1 MMYPNPYYLLLLVLL
16 LSILPSLKAD
26 PLASLASYSPT
37 DNNITN
43 IVPRSTNVDA
53 PVGPTLR
60 NVLDLHENTPSSS
73 SSSSV
78 DDPDSVSTGNHL
90 QSPKAATSGPTLRSL
105 LFLRGNLFNQAFGQS
120 ATTTLSSSRVG
131 TADGG
136 VTGGAANGGA
146 VAAGASTV
154 EGDRKGPSSDGVR
167 DQPDNASE
175 GRTAEVSEED
185 GEGEGESGGDR
196 KEAEDDKVNTGDR
209 VEQEGDGGGKEA
221 EEGGE
226 ESSAEGGEEE
236 EESTPLADTPEKL
249 ERWFKSWRENAS
261 AVLPPAFRDA
271 STMEVLELDDW
282 PPVPVPLPNLGVDV
296 RVDPSLDPN
305 AWRPFHVKGTPRI
318 ITVFSAECSTYMDW
332 QSVAMAYSFKR
343 SGQPGK
349 LVRLLACN
357 EDALKGYRGLDIA
370 PTMVVPNWSR
380 GPRTGDW
387 YPAINKPVGVK
398 YWLDNSPDAND
409 VEWVLIMDAD
419 QLIRRPV
426 LPWELGAER
435 GHPVSANY
443 GYLKGCDNSF
453 GELHMNNAT
462 SHLSHCYLKGCDNSF
477 GELHMNNATYCDK
490 VSSSSFPPLS
500 LLFPSSFPR
509 PSLLLPS
516 SFPPLSLLLP
526 SSFPPPSLLFP
537 SSFPPPS
544 LIFPASFPPLSLLL
558 PSSFPPLPS
567 LSLLFPHPTTRTHIL
582 VLLLFSLCPTTQPHT
597 HAQGWG
603 VGGYIVIHVEDL
615 RRLAPIWSAKSEE
628 VRADVEHYT
637 INATGDVHGQRWISE
652 MYGYSFGSS
661 DVSPGISFSITTYI
675 SVCGLNYTVNAMG
688 DMHGQRWISE
698 SLTSLWASCVGLKLI
713 MIESAMLY
721 LGQPAYPCRH
731 FIPSL
736 SYPLSLLR
744 LLSLSQVGLKH
755 IMIDSAMLYPGY
767 DPPKGVDPR
776 MIHYG
781 LELKVLDWQWD
792 KSAYYRQ
799 DMVNTCGQHFPD
811 PPEISALPGN
821 QTYEERRRDFIVIE
835 CMAVLNRALREFHRL
850 KRGCL
855 VEWERDVGIMDLG
868 GASPTVTGE
877 LRANVWAR
885 ERGSGK
891 ESEGEGEGG
900 RQGGSEGV
908 SEKGVEGGSGSVSG
922 GGKEGGTVKGGARK
936 GIRVQGDYV
945 VDVTEMKERAG
956 LERGFLVVRE
966 PREGERFRKLR
977 VRGGAGK
984 EGNIPSDEDSV
995 AYADSATNEDEELP
1009 EQAIPRHTRIT
1020 LPISPSRFARTHRYR
1035 T

>member
-1 MMYPNPYYLLLLVLL
+1 
-16 LSILPSLKAD
+16 
-26 PLASLASYSPT
+26 
-37 DNNITN
+37 
-43 IVPRSTNVDA
+43 
-53 PVGPTLR
+53 
-60 NVLDLHENTPSSS
+60 
-73 SSSSV
+73 
-78 DDPDSVSTGNHL
+78 
-90 QSPKAATSGPTLRSL
+90 
-105 LFLRGNLFNQAFGQS
+105 
-120 ATTTLSSSRVG
+120 
-131 TADGG
+131 
-136 VTGGAANGGA
+136 
-146 VAAGASTV
+146 
-154 EGDRKGPSSDGVR
+154 
-167 DQPDNASE
+167 
-175 GRTAEVSEED
+175 
-185 GEGEGESGGDR
+185 
-196 KEAEDDKVNTGDR
+196 
-209 VEQEGDGGGKEA
+209 
-221 EEGGE
+221 
-226 ESSAEGGEEE
+226 
-236 EESTPLADTPEKL
+236 
-249 ERWFKSWRENAS
+249 
-261 AVLPPAFRDA
+261 
-271 STMEVLELDDW
+271 
-282 PPVPVPLPNLGVDV
+282 
-296 RVDPSLDPN
+296 
-305 AWRPFHVKGTPRI
+305 
-318 ITVFSAECSTYMDW
+318 
-332 QSVAMAYSFKR
+332 
-343 SGQPGK
+343 
-349 LVRLLACN
+349 
-357 EDALKGYRGLDIA
+357 
-370 PTMVVPNWSR
+370 
-380 GPRTGDW
+380 
-387 YPAINKPVGVK
+387 
-398 YWLDNSPDAND
+398 
-409 VEWVLIMDAD
+409 MDAD

-462 SHLSHCYLKGCDNSF
+462 
-477 GELHMNNATYCDK
+477 YCDK

-500 LLFPSSFPR
+500 LLFPFSFPPLSLLFPSSFPALSLLF
-509 PSLLLPS
+509 PSSFPSLSLLFPSSFPPLSLLFPFSFPPLSLVLPSSFPPLSLLLPS
-516 SFPPLSLLLP
+516 SFPHLSLLLP

-537 SSFPPPS
+537 SSS
-544 LIFPASFPPLSLLL
+544 LSFSPLPTPNHAHTHSRSPTFLSLSHN
-558 PSSFPPLPS
+558 PAT
-567 LSLLFPHPTTRTHIL
+567 HPRT
-582 VLLLFSLCPTTQPHT
+582 
-597 HAQGWG
+597 G

-661 DVSPGISFSITTYI
+661 D
-675 SVCGLNYTVNAMG
+675 
-688 DMHGQRWISE
+688 
-698 SLTSLWASCVGLKLI
+698 
-713 MIESAMLY
+713 
-721 LGQPAYPCRH
+721 
-731 FIPSL
+731 
-736 SYPLSLLR
+736 
-744 LLSLSQVGLKH
+744 VGLKH

-956 LERGFLVVRE
+956 LERGFLVVWSYCSW
-966 PREGERFRKLR
+966 
-977 VRGGAGK
+977 V
-984 EGNIPSDEDSV
+984 
-995 AYADSATNEDEELP
+995 
-1009 EQAIPRHTRIT
+1009 
-1020 LPISPSRFARTHRYR
+1020 
-1035 T
+1035 

>member
-1 MMYPNPYYLLLLVLL
+1 
-16 LSILPSLKAD
+16 
-26 PLASLASYSPT
+26 
-37 DNNITN
+37 
-43 IVPRSTNVDA
+43 
-53 PVGPTLR
+53 
-60 NVLDLHENTPSSS
+60 
-73 SSSSV
+73 
-78 DDPDSVSTGNHL
+78 
-90 QSPKAATSGPTLRSL
+90 
-105 LFLRGNLFNQAFGQS
+105 
-120 ATTTLSSSRVG
+120 
-131 TADGG
+131 
-136 VTGGAANGGA
+136 
-146 VAAGASTV
+146 
-154 EGDRKGPSSDGVR
+154 
-167 DQPDNASE
+167 
-175 GRTAEVSEED
+175 
-185 GEGEGESGGDR
+185 
-196 KEAEDDKVNTGDR
+196 
-209 VEQEGDGGGKEA
+209 
-221 EEGGE
+221 
-226 ESSAEGGEEE
+226 
-236 EESTPLADTPEKL
+236 
-249 ERWFKSWRENAS
+249 
-261 AVLPPAFRDA
+261 
-271 STMEVLELDDW
+271 
-282 PPVPVPLPNLGVDV
+282 
-296 RVDPSLDPN
+296 
-305 AWRPFHVKGTPRI
+305 
-318 ITVFSAECSTYMDW
+318 
-332 QSVAMAYSFKR
+332 
-343 SGQPGK
+343 
-349 LVRLLACN
+349 
-357 EDALKGYRGLDIA
+357 
-370 PTMVVPNWSR
+370 
-380 GPRTGDW
+380 
-387 YPAINKPVGVK
+387 
-398 YWLDNSPDAND
+398 
-409 VEWVLIMDAD
+409 MDAD

-462 SHLSHCYLKGCDNSF
+462 
-477 GELHMNNATYCDK
+477 YCDK
-490 VSSSSFPPLS
+490 
-500 LLFPSSFPR
+500 
-509 PSLLLPS
+509 
-516 SFPPLSLLLP
+516 
-526 SSFPPPSLLFP
+526 
-537 SSFPPPS
+537 
-544 LIFPASFPPLSLLL
+544 
-558 PSSFPPLPS
+558 
-567 LSLLFPHPTTRTHIL
+567 
-582 VLLLFSLCPTTQPHT
+582 
-597 HAQGWG
+597 

-661 DVSPGISFSITTYI
+661 D
-675 SVCGLNYTVNAMG
+675 
-688 DMHGQRWISE
+688 
-698 SLTSLWASCVGLKLI
+698 
-713 MIESAMLY
+713 
-721 LGQPAYPCRH
+721 
-731 FIPSL
+731 
-736 SYPLSLLR
+736 
-744 LLSLSQVGLKH
+744 VGLKH

-966 PREGERFRKLR
+966 PREGARFRKLR
-977 VRGGAGK
+977 VRGGAGE